1 LVSLRRR
8 YSNKLNSKKTY
19 YTELRKSKG
28 RERDKSNNDQ
38 VLEWDYGREGKKK
51 WKEAKNKE
59 KLFSPLEFLREI
71 RSVVWL
77 KGSRNEN

>member
-8 YSNKLNSKKTY
+8 YSNKPNSKKTY
-19 YTELRKSKG
+19 YTELRKSKD
-28 RERDKSNNDQ
+28 RERDKSSNDQ

-59 KLFSPLEFLREI
+59 KFSLRLSFLGK
-71 RSVVWL
+71 SGAL
-77 KGSRNEN
+77 SG